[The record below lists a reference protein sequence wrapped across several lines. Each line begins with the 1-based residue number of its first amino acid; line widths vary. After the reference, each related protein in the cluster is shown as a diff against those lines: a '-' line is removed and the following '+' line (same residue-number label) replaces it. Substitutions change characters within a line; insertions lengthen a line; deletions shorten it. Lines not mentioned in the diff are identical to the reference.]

1 MHHRLF
7 IPLVLLI
14 LAATSRAEP
23 VPEPVAPSGERSAR
37 IILPVLAYSPD
48 TSLMLGG
55 TFLRFFSLEEQDDLR
70 PSVFSPV
77 LIVTARKQVLAFL
90 GVELNWGQGRHRLEV
105 APSYILFPDRFY
117 GIGRDAPESAEEEF
131 TPRQL
136 GFQATYDRRIR
147 GPLRAGAGIRL
158 VAHRFEEV
166 EPGGQLSSGAVPG
179 ADRSTVV
186 MPRVHVV
193 WDSRDNT
200 WGPTGGSYHQ
210 AGSGLARTGLFSDHR
225 FSESFVDLRTYVP
238 AGRGSVLA
246 LQAAVT
252 WTGGNPPYYMMP
264 RLGGDRGLRGY
275 LGGRYLDRTMALA
288 RIEWRS
294 AELVGRLGIAAF
306 AGIGDVA
313 PEPSRLTL
321 RNRLWSA
328 GFGLRFTLSREEKVK
343 IRADFGSDNGG
354 GGFYLSLG
362 EAF

>member
-1 MHHRLF
+1 MRQ
-7 IPLVLLI
+7 PLVATLLLLL
-14 LAATSRAEP
+14 LAAAARAEP
-23 VPEPVAPSGERSAR
+23 AAEPVAPAGERSAR

-77 LIVTARKQVLAFL
+77 LIFTARKQVLAFL
-90 GVELNWGQGRHRLEV
+90 GAELNWGEGRHRLEA

-117 GIGRDAPESAEEEF
+117 GIGRDAPESAEEDF

-136 GFQATYDRRIR
+136 GIQAAYDRRIR

-166 EPGGQLSSGAVPG
+166 EPGGQLTSGAVPG

-186 MPRVHVV
+186 MPRIHVV

-200 WGPTGGSYHQ
+200 WAPATGSYHQ
-210 AGSGLARTGLFSDHR
+210 AGSGLARTGLFSDHH
-225 FSESFVDLRTYVP
+225 FNESFVDLRTYLP

-246 LQAAVT
+246 LQAAMT
-252 WTGGNPPYYMMP
+252 WTGGNTPYYLMP

-294 AELVGRLGIAAF
+294 AELLGRLGIAAF

-328 GFGLRFTLSREEKVK
+328 GLGLRFTLNREEKVK
-343 IRADFGSDNGG
+343 IRADFGSGNGS